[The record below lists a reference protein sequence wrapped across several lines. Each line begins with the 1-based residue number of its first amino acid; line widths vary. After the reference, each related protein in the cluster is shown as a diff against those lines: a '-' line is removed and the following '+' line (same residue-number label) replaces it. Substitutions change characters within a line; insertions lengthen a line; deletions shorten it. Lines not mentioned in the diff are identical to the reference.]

1 MIEIKIGDC
10 TQRLKELEDC
20 SMDAIICDPPYGLK
34 YLEKGWD
41 DIGDGRKQ
49 REWHRKWLTESHRVL
64 KPNGVLKAFS
74 SPRTFHH
81 LMSEL
86 AYTGFS
92 DLKVEAWLY
101 VSGMPLSYDVAKGVE
116 CLLLF
121 GNSNPKNFSL
131 LKGNRREGK
140 TGLNNINLRQNKRS
154 EDYAQLGAFDLNPQT
169 KEGSMYMGYGTSL
182 KRSWEPVCIGFKR

>member
-10 TQRLKELEDC
+10 TQRLKDLEDN
-20 SMDAIICDPPYGLK
+20 SVDAIICDPPYGLK

-41 DIGDGRKQ
+41 DIGDGSQQ
-49 REWHRKWLTESHRVL
+49 REWHRGWVSESYRVL

-86 AYTGFS
+86 EETGFS
-92 DLKVEAWLY
+92 DLKVEGWVY

-121 GNSNPKNFSL
+121 GDSNPRKFSL
-131 LKGNRREGK
+131 LKGTRRDGK
-140 TGLNNINLRQNKRS
+140 TGLNSINIRQNKRS
-154 EDYAQLGAFDLNPQT
+154 EDYAQLGAFDLKPQT
-169 KEGSMYMGYGTSL
+169 KEGSLYMGYGTAL
-182 KRSWEPVCIGFKR
+182 KRAW